1 VKPITRRPAVLTAAL
16 GVCIAL
22 LAGASQSAS
31 AGGGTSSAASTPA
44 PAPRRV
50 IEKTSKIAP
59 GLILKKY
66 VDKKLPR
73 HTFELIADLSTP
85 LTLDVTLGA
94 KSLPARATVS
104 DMAKRAGALAAINGD
119 FTNPHVGRPI
129 HPYLQDGQFL
139 QTVQQLGAVF
149 SVSANEK
156 TVTLGRP
163 SLAVTATDAADS
175 RVWTIDPWN
184 HGPPAPGQ
192 IAGFSPIGGTQEFPP
207 DHACSVRLLPTENYV
222 FSTGADGGLDQTFT
236 VDVAACQEEAMT
248 RNGGVVLSAPPATDE
263 ATQLLSLA
271 PGTPMVVHW
280 TLGRPGIL
288 DAVGG
293 TPILVQDGQVVVT
306 PACSSSLCRSNPRT
320 GIGVRA
326 DGKIILVVV
335 DGRRKRW
342 SVGPTL
348 FGFARIMKDLGAVQA
363 LNLDGG
369 GSTTMV
375 VNGELVNKPSDG
387 FERHISNAV
396 LVLPGPDPGES

>member
-1 VKPITRRPAVLTAAL
+1 MKPIIRLPAAVGAVLCTA
-16 GVCIAL
+16 IAL
-22 LAGASQSAS
+22 LMGPSGGAS
-31 AGGGTSSAASTPA
+31 AGTDTPL
-44 PAPRRV
+44 RT
-50 IEKTSKIAP
+50 IEKTSKVAP
-59 GLILKKY
+59 GLVLKKF

-73 HTFELIADLSTP
+73 RTFELVVDLSKSP
-85 LTLDVTLGA
+85 TLDVILGA

-104 DMAKRAGALAAINGD
+104 DMAKRAGALAAVNGD
-119 FTNPHVGRPI
+119 FTNPQVGRPV
-129 HPYLQDGQFL
+129 HPYQQDGQFL

-149 SVSANEK
+149 SVSADEK

-163 SLAVTATDAADS
+163 SVAVTATDAADG
-175 RVWTIDPWN
+175 RMWTIDPWN
-184 HGPPAPGQ
+184 HGPPSPGQ
-192 IAGFSPIGGTQEFPP
+192 IAGYSPIGGKLEFPP
-207 DHACSVRLLPTENYV
+207 DHACSVRLLPSENYV
-222 FSTGADGGLDQTFT
+222 LSTADDGGLDQTFT
-236 VDVAACQEEAMT
+236 VDVAACQEESMT

-280 TLGRPGIL
+280 TLGRTGIL

-293 TPILVQDGQVVVT
+293 TPILVQDGQIAVSPT
-306 PACSSSLCRSNPRT
+306 CSTSLCRANPRT

-342 SVGPTL
+342 SLGPTL

-387 FERHISNAV
+387 FQRQISNAV

>member
-1 VKPITRRPAVLTAAL
+1 VKPIIRVPAAL
-16 GVCIAL
+16 GAVLCTAIAL
-22 LAGASQSAS
+22 LTGSSGGAS
-31 AGGGTSSAASTPA
+31 AGAGPA
-44 PAPRRV
+44 PLRTIV
-50 IEKTSKIAP
+50 KTSKIAP
-59 GLILKKY
+59 GLIFKKY

-73 HTFELIADLSTP
+73 RIYVLVADLAEP

-119 FTNPHVGRPI
+119 FTNPNVGRPV
-129 HPYLQDGQFL
+129 HPYQQDGQFL

-149 SVSANEK
+149 SVSADEK

-163 SLAVTATDAADS
+163 SVAVTATDAADG
-175 RVWTIDPWN
+175 RMWTIDPWN
-184 HGPPAPGQ
+184 HGPPSPGQ
-192 IAGFSPIGGTQEFPP
+192 IAGYSPIGGTQEFPP
-207 DHACSVRLLPTENYV
+207 DLACSVRLLPSENYA
-222 FSTGADGGLDQTFT
+222 FSTGDDGGLDQTFT
-236 VDVAACQEEAMT
+236 VDVAACQEESMT

-263 ATQLLSLA
+263 ATELLSLV

-280 TLGRPGIL
+280 TLGRPDIL

-293 TPILVQDGQVVVT
+293 TPILVQDGLIAVSPT
-306 PACSSSLCRSNPRT
+306 CSISLCRSNPRT

-335 DGRRKRW
+335 DGRRKNW
-342 SVGPTL
+342 SLGPTL
-348 FGFARIMKDLGAVQA
+348 FGFAKIMKDLGAVQA

-375 VNGELVNKPSDG
+375 VKGEVVNKPSDG